1 MSDFAA
7 RHGIALDA
15 PAFADAW
22 RSRYEPSMVHR
33 SRANAAWERLDP
45 WPDSVE
51 DLRLLGEQVV
61 VGPLSN
67 ANLALLLHMARRARL
82 PWTVIIGSDATRA
95 ISPIAAPTVWPPRCS
110 GSIPAR

>member
-1 MSDFAA
+1 MRVVDWSTS
-7 RHGIALDA
+7 G
-15 PAFADAW
+15 P
-22 RSRYEPSMVHR
+22 V
-33 SRANAAWERLDP
+33 NRLRLTL
-45 WPDSVE
+45 VE
-51 DLRLLGEQVV
+51 DLRPLGEQVV